1 MRSKAAFFALG
12 VAVTSYCGQ
21 DRSKAIVPTPVAT
34 NGKCIEKQLIECYNK
49 SMNNTVL
56 IAGGVSPVNT
66 YLAEAAERTD
76 NKVLSAD
83 SSHSK
88 GSAFSWNPASPIS
101 ARSLILQAEN
111 TFESIGTVILP
122 FDADSYEDYY
132 SKLSVETISKGTD
145 NMILGY
151 FYIVSEI
158 IARFEK
164 YGEGNLVFFYND
176 DPNKEKGILAS
187 AGAAAFC
194 ALAKKT
200 AQLHAG
206 KPTGIILVKSESNAF
221 QEAADWLFQYITQ
234 PGAQKAALN
243 AKYAS
248 HWLKPGSKPP
258 VMISFLS
265 R

>member
-1 MRSKAAFFALG
+1 
-12 VAVTSYCGQ
+12 
-21 DRSKAIVPTPVAT
+21 
-34 NGKCIEKQLIECYNK
+34 
-49 SMNNTVL
+49 MNNTVL

-66 YLAEAAERTD
+66 YLTEAAEKTD
-76 NKVLSAD
+76 KKVLCAD
-83 SSHSK
+83 CSRSK
-88 GSAFSWNPASPIS
+88 NTSFTWNPASPIS

-122 FDADSYEDYY
+122 FDADSYEDFY

-151 FYIVSEI
+151 FYIVSEL

-164 YGEGNLVFFYND
+164 YGEGNIIFLYSD

-187 AGAAAFC
+187 SGAAAFC
-194 ALAKKT
+194 ELAKKT
-200 AQLHAG
+200 AMLYAG
-206 KPTGIILVKSESNAF
+206 KPAGIILVKSEPNAF
-221 QEAADWLFQYITQ
+221 QETAEWLFQYLMQ
-234 PGAQKAALN
+234 PGAQKASMN

-248 HWLKPGSKPP
+248 HWLKTGSKPP
-258 VMISFLS
+258 VMIPFLS

>member
-1 MRSKAAFFALG
+1 
-12 VAVTSYCGQ
+12 
-21 DRSKAIVPTPVAT
+21 
-34 NGKCIEKQLIECYNK
+34 
-49 SMNNTVL
+49 MNNTVL

-76 NKVLSAD
+76 YKVLSAD

-122 FDADSYEDYY
+122 FDADSYEDFY

-158 IARFEK
+158 MARFEK

-187 AGAAAFC
+187 SGAAAFC

-200 AQLHAG
+200 AQLYAG

-221 QEAADWLFQYITQ
+221 QEAADWLFQYITP

-258 VMISFLS
+258 VMIPFLS